1 MTTEMQQT
9 PPSSEAAEVTQDSS
23 GDALSHSDSPD
34 TPALFD
40 AAEIAWFQSE
50 DAETGRALL
59 RILATAF
66 IYVFCFGV
74 LCSYWTMTVKHTPL
88 SLTLFV
94 CLPLIAIIVVSV
106 GMGWGVVMLS
116 EKESDH

>member
-1 MTTEMQQT
+1 MTLCRIPIRSIL
-9 PPSSEAAEVTQDSS
+9 PP
-23 GDALSHSDSPD
+23 
-34 TPALFD
+34 LFD
-40 AAEIAWFQSE
+40 DAEIAWFPSE

-74 LCSYWTMTVKHTPL
+74 LCSYWTMAVKHTPL

-94 CLPLIAIIVVSV
+94 CLPLIAIIVFSV